1 MQAHPWQASG
11 FSVVNRF
18 VGFDCNWGS
27 SRRWGFGDL
36 VYWREVG
43 VWLVNWLLLVVIWL
57 RGLRWR
63 INKRNSKSG
72 LLK

>member
-1 MQAHPWQASG
+1 MEDLMQAHPWQASG

-43 VWLVNWLLLVVIWL
+43 VWLVNWLLLGDLVEGIEVED
-57 RGLRWR
+57 
-63 INKRNSKSG
+63 KQTK
-72 LLK
+72 